1 MANIYDVANELSRTL
16 RDLPEYKAVVESK
29 QAIEANPEA
38 KTLFDEYVAFQ
49 NQLQGLMQSGQ
60 LPTEAVQQEMKDYM
74 EKIQASPI
82 VNEFFTKQQQ
92 LSIYLADLEKIIFEP
107 IQDLISTLVFSFAT
121 RSKEAQKKL
130 GNIRYLFQI
139 FDQKLN
145 SYLNYDRI

>member
-38 KTLFDEYVAFQ
+38 KTLFDEYVAF
-49 NQLQGLMQSGQ
+49 QSGQ

-107 IQDLISTLVFSFAT
+107 IQDLY
-121 RSKEAQKKL
+121 K
-130 GNIRYLFQI
+130 
-139 FDQKLN
+139 
-145 SYLNYDRI
+145 

>member
-1 MANIYDVANELSRTL
+1 MAKYFMMQQTKLSRTL

-74 EKIQASPI
+74 EKIQASSDCRM
-82 VNEFFTKQQQ
+82 NFFTKQQQ

-107 IQDLISTLVFSFAT
+107 IQDLY
-121 RSKEAQKKL
+121 K
-130 GNIRYLFQI
+130 
-139 FDQKLN
+139 
-145 SYLNYDRI
+145 

>member
-82 VNEFFTKQQQ
+82 VNEFFT
-92 LSIYLADLEKIIFEP
+92 
-107 IQDLISTLVFSFAT
+107 LVFSFAT
-121 RSKEAQKKL
+121 RGKQAQKML
-130 GNIRYLFQI
+130 GNIRFLFQI

-145 SYLNYDRI
+145 SCPIYDRICGKALWRWQ

>member
-60 LPTEAVQQEMKDYM
+60 LPLWYFR
-74 EKIQASPI
+74 SP
-82 VNEFFTKQQQ
+82 
-92 LSIYLADLEKIIFEP
+92 LEENKLKKCLETFVFCSKF
-107 IQDLISTLVFSFAT
+107 LI
-121 RSKEAQKKL
+121 K
-130 GNIRYLFQI
+130 N
-139 FDQKLN
+139 
-145 SYLNYDRI
+145 